1 VAVPAVVGHRLPDAV
16 SLLRQAGLAA
26 VVAHVRSEQPT
37 GRVVAQSPAAGAK
50 QAKGGRVRLEVSVQ
64 PPVVVPDVVGMKG
77 LAANHTLQ
85 ADHLVAFL
93 RYVPSSQP
101 ARTVVAQHPIAG
113 TKVRRGSHVEINI
126 SKGGRTSTSTAAGTS
141 PPSTVSVPD
150 VVGEDQ
156 ATATSDLEAAGFT
169 VDTVQTPTTDPT
181 EDGIVLDQSPAGGSK
196 TSASTVTID
205 IGSYSS
211 G

>member
-1 VAVPAVVGHRLPDAV
+1 
-16 SLLRQAGLAA
+16 
-26 VVAHVRSEQPT
+26 
-37 GRVVAQSPAAGAK
+37 
-50 QAKGGRVRLEVSVQ
+50 
-64 PPVVVPDVVGMKG
+64 MKG

-101 ARTVVAQHPIAG
+101 ARTVVAQHPSAG

-126 SKGGRTSTSTAAGTS
+126 SKGGHAVPTGAASSSSSTT
-141 PPSTVSVPD
+141 SVPD

-156 ATATSDLEAAGFT
+156 STATSDLEAAGFT
-169 VDTVQTPTTDPT
+169 VDTVQTSTTDPS
-181 EDGIVLDQSPAGGSK
+181 EDGIVLDQSPTGGSK
-196 TSASTVTID
+196 TSGSTVTVD
-205 IGSYSS
+205 VGSYSN